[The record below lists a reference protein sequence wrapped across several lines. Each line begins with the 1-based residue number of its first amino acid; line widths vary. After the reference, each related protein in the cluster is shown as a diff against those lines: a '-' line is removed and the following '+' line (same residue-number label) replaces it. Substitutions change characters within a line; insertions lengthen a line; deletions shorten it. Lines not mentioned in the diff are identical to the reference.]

1 MELNATILIQGIILL
16 ALFAWLTPM
25 LFSPLMKVFDERD
38 RRIHGAAHDA
48 QQYLG
53 AADEKLALVDTKTK
67 EAQAQARLILNDMRE
82 QAVVAEQTVIGVARD
97 KANNRLDEAR
107 SELFEASEAAR
118 QALKNE
124 ATAIADEIVKKV
136 LGRTA

>member
-48 QQYLG
+48 KQYLG
-53 AADEKLALVDTKTK
+53 AADEKTAIVEQKTR
-67 EAQAQARLILNDMRE
+67 EAQAAARVILGEMRD
-82 QAVVAEQTVIGVARD
+82 AASAAEANLLASARE
-97 KANNRLDEAR
+97 KAAHRLDEAR
-107 SELFEASEAAR
+107 SELFEAQESAR
-118 QALKNE
+118 RALKAD
-124 ATAIADEIVKKV
+124 ATVIADDIVKKV
-136 LGRTA
+136 LGRAA